1 VTAARARPA
10 SGPLRINGG
19 FTVFFTA
26 RTLSWAGTGI
36 SGVVLPVL
44 VYDRTGSPALTSAL
58 AAAEALPYLVL
69 GLLAGAVADRFGRR
83 GLMVGCDLA
92 CAALMGSIPAAWA
105 LGRLSTGLVLAAAL
119 GSATAFVFFDAASF
133 GAVPALAGRDR
144 VVSAV
149 SGLSAASAVTEMV
162 APALAGGLLA
172 VVAPAQAV
180 VADAA
185 SYLAS
190 AVLLASIRRPF
201 AVPDDTVPDET
212 RGRRGR
218 LDLAGML
225 EGLRFIWGNPLLRA
239 MTLLASTPVSLSGGA
254 GIGLIVIYAV
264 RALGLARADPRIGL
278 LYSAVAAGSAAAAL
292 ALPRMRRRFAAGR
305 VTLVFLALDAAALVG
320 VALAPGFGAALA
332 ALVIW
337 LFCYSTVTIN
347 GITLR
352 QELTPDRLQSR
363 VNTTARML
371 GWGGYPLGALIG
383 GGLAQVLPIR
393 VTLLVMC
400 APVAAAALLGWRSP
414 LRR

>member
-1 VTAARARPA
+1 VTAAQARPA
-10 SGPLRINGG
+10 SGPLRINNG
-19 FTVFFTA
+19 FAVFFTA
-26 RTLSWAGTGI
+26 RALSWAGTGI

-44 VYDRTGSPALTSAL
+44 VYERTGSPALTSVL

-69 GLLAGAVADRFGRR
+69 GLLAGAVADRFRRR

-105 LGRLSTGLVLAAAL
+105 LGRLSTGLVLVAAL

-144 VVSAV
+144 VVGAV
-149 SGLSAASAVTEMV
+149 SGLSASAAVTEMV

-172 VVAPAQAV
+172 IVVPAQAV

-201 AVPDDTVPDET
+201 EVPDDAGV
-212 RGRRGR
+212 RRSR

-239 MTLLASTPVSLSGGA
+239 MTLLASTPVSLTGGA

-305 VTLVFLALDAAALVG
+305 ITLVFLALDTAALAG
-320 VALAPGFGAALA
+320 VALAPGFGVALA

-400 APVAAAALLGWRSP
+400 APVAAAAVLGWRSP